1 MVESDVVEDDTV
13 GVDAVPVAD
22 RVLHAAGDVAQA
34 DGAVPGV
41 EQGPGDDPHRVGEVD
56 DPGAGGA
63 LGDAVG
69 DVQGDGYGAQRLGE
83 AARPGGLLADTAAA
97 ERARLSGAPGHLTAD
112 A

>member
-41 EQGPGDDPHRVGEVD
+41 EQGPGDDPDRVGEVD
-56 DPGAGGA
+56 DPRAGGT

-69 DVQGDGYGAQRLGE
+69 DVQGDGYGAQRLGQ
-83 AARPGGLLADTAAA
+83 AARPGGLLADAATAQRDRLVGVPVGLAA
-97 ERARLSGAPGHLTAD
+97 
-112 A
+112 